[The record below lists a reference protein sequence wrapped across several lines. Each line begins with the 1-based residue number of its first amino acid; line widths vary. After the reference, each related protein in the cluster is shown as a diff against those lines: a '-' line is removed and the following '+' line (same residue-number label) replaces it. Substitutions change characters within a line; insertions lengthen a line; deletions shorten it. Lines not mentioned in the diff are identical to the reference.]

1 MSEAEALWASLT
13 ICSIVL
19 TGVSTGRCW
28 AGGAAGAGAAGAGV
42 AAKGG
47 GGGGVRRRA
56 GASGGTGV
64 GLFNGFIFWSPV
76 NVDLLRKNAR
86 FLI

>member
-19 TGVSTGRCW
+19 VGVSTGRCW
-28 AGGAAGAGAAGAGV
+28 AAGGAGGAGAGGAGV

-47 GGGGVRRRA
+47 GGGGVRRA
-56 GASGGTGV
+56 
-64 GLFNGFIFWSPV
+64 
-76 NVDLLRKNAR
+76 
-86 FLI
+86 